1 MEVLTIKT
9 IESGATMRTR
19 LSKSIVLAL
28 RTLMGQGEPTE
39 LSLDLVAFIVLALE
53 KIAESVNQ
61 SAQAWEK
68 RDYWLKADQFR
79 MEWAWA
85 ERICEV
91 LCPAVLARDWTK
103 IIPELTKL
111 AQPLGKI
118 KVSASHRLGEPWIG
132 AWQTLVQN
140 QKS

>member
-1 MEVLTIKT
+1 MAIKT
-9 IESGATMRTR
+9 IESGTTTRTR

-28 RTLMGQGEPTE
+28 RTLMAQGKPTE

-53 KIAESVNQ
+53 RIGESVNQ

-85 ERICEV
+85 ERSYKA
-91 LCPAVLARDWTK
+91 LYPAVLAQDWTE
-103 IIPELTKL
+103 IVPELAKL
-111 AQPLGKI
+111 AQPLGKV
-118 KVSASHRLGEPWIG
+118 KVSANHRLGEPWIG
-132 AWQTLVQN
+132 AWQALVQN
-140 QKS
+140 QRSK